1 MQNTGPYHNSP
12 ILNEIH
18 TYFPALL
25 YDNNFQ
31 TVPDVFSY
39 IRQQM
44 RNRFDVYSTQ
54 RGQRRP
60 PQPQRRNPWP
70 QNPRPQR
77 QRGNHW
83 TPSVT
88 PVVQRYVAHPQPVA
102 ADISAMNDFNRILYR
117 AMAIPMPSD
126 FMEPVA
132 VAPSRAHIDAGS
144 TLHTSL
150 VESEAPC
157 SVCQDAIRTGET
169 IRRLNH
175 CSHVF
180 HQNCID
186 TWYQRNVHCP
196 VCRHDIRVTV

>member
-1 MQNTGPYHNSP
+1 MQNIGPYHNSP

-39 IRQQM
+39 IRQQL
-44 RNRFDVYSTQ
+44 RARFDIYSTQ
-54 RGQRRP
+54 RGERRP
-60 PQPQRRNPWP
+60 QRANPWPPRNSRPQRR
-70 QNPRPQR
+70 
-77 QRGNHW
+77 HW
-83 TPSVT
+83 TPPVT
-88 PVVQRYVAHPQPVA
+88 PAVHTYVAQQPQYA
-102 ADISAMNDFNRILYR
+102 SNAMDDFNRILLR
-117 AMAIPMPSD
+117 AVGFPVPVD
-126 FMEPVA
+126 FSEPVA
-132 VAPSRAHIDAGS
+132 VSPSRAQIDAGS
-144 TLHTSL
+144 TLHTTIG
-150 VESEAPC
+150 ESEAPC
-157 SVCQDAIRTGET
+157 SICQDAIRTGET

-175 CSHVF
+175 CSHKF